1 MLQFYCDELYHPASF
16 NPRGPGLIHSL
27 LADAVLVLHASFVA
41 FVVFGLV
48 LILAGLVRRWQW
60 VRNPWFRALH
70 LLAIGMV
77 VAQAWAGV
85 HCPLTI
91 LENRL
96 RLSAG
101 QNAYADGWVA
111 HWVGRFLFFEA
122 EPWVFVF
129 GYSLF
134 GALVLVTFLI
144 GPPRWQ
150 RQGS

>member
-1 MLQFYCDELYHPASF
+1 M
-16 NPRGPGLIHSL
+16 IHSL

-48 LILAGLVRRWQW
+48 LILAGLFRRWRW

-70 LLAIGMV
+70 LVAIAVV

-101 QNAYADGWVA
+101 QAAYPDSWIAY
-111 HWVGRFLFFEA
+111 WVGRCLFFEA
-122 EPWVFVF
+122 EPWVFVL
-129 GYSLF
+129 GYSVF
-134 GALVLVTFLI
+134 GALVGVTFLI
-144 GPPRWQ
+144 GPPRW
-150 RQGS
+150 RRWV